1 MMNRDEMID
10 TLYEM
15 HYQTD
20 PNAESKVD
28 WLLKQNIKM
37 IDTKKEIGGIP
48 LDRWKR
54 AFADAVSIAI
64 QKEYFS
70 DILYFDLYPNIK
82 EEVDKIWYED
92 TSDVARKEA
101 IDDLYE
107 EKWRY
112 FNEAFNEIFGFE
124 R

>member
-10 TLYEM
+10 IFYEM
-15 HYQTD
+15 HYKTD

-48 LDRWKR
+48 LDKWKR
-54 AFADAVSIAI
+54 AFANAVSIAVE
-64 QKEYFS
+64 KDYFS
-70 DILYFDLYPNIK
+70 DILCFDLYPNLQ

-92 TSDVARKEA
+92 TSDVAREEA
-101 IDDLYE
+101 IQNLYE
-107 EKWRY
+107 EKWGY
-112 FNEAFNEIFGFE
+112 VNEAFNEIFGFK